1 MASVGFQRVG
11 GLEGLK
17 SSPPASLDEAQWASF
32 FRLYR
37 PMDDKDYPTVG
48 MLIGSNVGGLWYW
61 CLDQAIVQRVLSA
74 RSEAHA
80 RASTVFAG
88 YLKLTPVLVMVP

>member
-1 MASVGFQRVG
+1 
-11 GLEGLK
+11 
-17 SSPPASLDEAQWASF
+17 
-32 FRLYR
+32 
-37 PMDDKDYPTVG
+37 MDDPDFPFVG
-48 MLIGSNVGGLWYW
+48 MVIGQNVGGLWYW

-88 YLKLTPVLVMVP
+88 YLNHPNPSNPSNPSNPNPITL